1 MQIIT
6 TDENN
11 YHKRE
16 LKLDNDICVSL
27 LYVIDLEMRI
37 GGTPVTM
44 GGIGGVYTNREYRNK
59 GYMRML
65 YEDTVT
71 YMLDR
76 GYCISTLFGIE
87 NFYTKWGY
95 ASSLANY
102 LGRVKIR
109 DAEAAKDQVK
119 SIKSRPVTAED
130 MAAVVD
136 LYNLCNANRSGSL
149 VRYPENFT
157 EFERGADWGHPT
169 APILWEDDQRNL
181 IAYAVLDNDSKAVR
195 ISEVEA
201 VDDSFYAT
209 ILYYL
214 VQKGID
220 KRCESILMKLPP
232 DHPFAEYT
240 QRYGSKWEMNFPRH
254 GNGMM
259 RIINQQ
265 ALFKSIV
272 PALEQRIANS
282 SLRGYSGLLTI
293 KTDLGMTHLNI
304 IDGKIH
310 ISDNDSDRLLFN
322 CQQDKLMQLLV
333 GYRTVRDV
341 INDDKVYIKG
351 DGMALLN
358 VLFPNGIPFMYM
370 ADHF

>member
-209 ILYYL
+209 ILY
-214 VQKGID
+214 
-220 KRCESILMKLPP
+220 
-232 DHPFAEYT
+232 
-240 QRYGSKWEMNFPRH
+240 
-254 GNGMM
+254 
-259 RIINQQ
+259 
-265 ALFKSIV
+265 
-272 PALEQRIANS
+272 
-282 SLRGYSGLLTI
+282 
-293 KTDLGMTHLNI
+293 
-304 IDGKIH
+304 
-310 ISDNDSDRLLFN
+310 
-322 CQQDKLMQLLV
+322 
-333 GYRTVRDV
+333 
-341 INDDKVYIKG
+341 
-351 DGMALLN
+351 
-358 VLFPNGIPFMYM
+358 
-370 ADHF
+370 